1 MPATFYDVL
10 AVLAPPAGA
19 HGVGEGVFGFL
30 GVGAARPLR
39 RVSKGVCE
47 DVRNARWLDKKSRIK
62 GSALRQW
69 RASFPNARYANVVGR
84 GDVTDADLAF
94 LSGVGEVHA
103 DLRGCKRI
111 TDAGLAHI
119 RGAVCTLNMSGC
131 KRITDAGLAHLTG
144 IHTLDMSWC
153 KRITDAGLAHLTGIY
168 TLIMHECTLITG
180 AGLAHLTGIHTLN
193 MWECRSAAIAAA
205 RALGLPAT
213 DNHTN
218 HMFVFVV

>member
-1 MPATFYDVL
+1 MPATFCDVL

-30 GVGAARPLR
+30 GMRAARRLR
-39 RVSKGVCE
+39 LVSRVVCE
-47 DVRNARWLDKKSRIK
+47 DVRNARWLDKKSHIK

-69 RASFPNARYANVVGR
+69 RASFPNARCAIVVGR

-119 RGAVCTLNMSGC
+119 RGAVRMLNIASCMRITNAGLAHLTGIHTLTIAGC
-131 KRITDAGLAHLTG
+131 EQFTDAGLAHLTG
-144 IHTLDMSWC
+144 IHTLDMSGC
-153 KRITDAGLAHLTGIY
+153 TGITDVRLAHLAGIY
-168 TLIMHECTLITG
+168 E
-180 AGLAHLTGIHTLN
+180 AAP
-193 MWECRSAAIAAA
+193 SAQP
-205 RALGLPAT
+205 LEELPEG
-213 DNHTN
+213 D
-218 HMFVFVV
+218 F